1 MKNRN
6 IRVLHSVSPAQT
18 YVLSRSPS
26 PVQIYPINEN
36 STGNSTQFASASL
49 KSCIDII
56 YNSSPELFNNSKKD
70 FSVYSLDPLESLAS
84 VASTS
89 TSSQT
94 VSVACGR
101 ISAIRASDGH
111 SIVTGTIV
119 KDRVGQEALQVVFVL
134 CETPAIYKVPD
145 SAAAGRISAALARQ
159 MEESDKAQRRKQ
171 REIERLNSKPA
182 PVLKTEADRILEAS
196 GDLCLIQPAGPSLA
210 LPKPFAYRYSSS
222 QTSHSTFASSALPIQ
237 NTHALLNSQSPQA
250 SSSSVQEVSSQ
261 NLSSELV
268 SILEAAKNNPQVN
281 REALLR
287 VISFIDSAT
296 KQNTTL
302 TIADALRKL
311 APSQATVTLPQ
322 APQTPPRTPPAPT
335 APTSPDDTIVI
346 LDKENVNPSA
356 FRRRAE
362 RDAEEGKAFATFST
376 DIPPPLPQQQV
387 LLASGVSQY
396 LQPTTTFINEA
407 IPSVPSTRKRTLSE
421 VLDDTRS
428 FKRNQERDGTFS
440 SPPRSDR
447 TTMSPGFSKDRPIVI
462 PDSPSMPKPGGQ
474 RTRSRA
480 RLKMPY
486 VVPDWARTQTAL
498 QPRLSEETLLMMK
511 EMEQRK
517 QEEKLVK
524 RMKWSQQRKSGLMPR
539 TMSTPAVFSSGAD
552 EPVASGSGLSSF
564 SKKGPIAAPPPHL
577 VPDPLPPVIAATGTS
592 ISFPSSPQRTPSPS
606 PMQPPA
612 PPQTP
617 PRRRFASS
625 TSSPEEFSLFTP
637 RRMATPQ
644 RGPSVFKSLTIIQ
657 SPSIRPIHRREA
669 TPPPSSEPGAAEDD
683 TASCQGD
690 DSDDSDFLT
699 QELNSAMEETEIS
712 AILPVERSDKEIT
725 DSRDDVDAHIQDED
739 EEDEDGSDKPFWPG
753 LPPSSP
759 PPQSSPMLQPTDDLE
774 DDFELPTVSSDFDIE
789 DFPPKTEQIVDSE
802 NVENTFSD
810 VDHEA
815 NHFDDTALAAILE
828 MLTNSNNVNSGSPF
842 IADNSDDIFKD
853 LGAVVDETGQ
863 SQHVYTA
870 HRDNLLGFPSD
881 ITLDNPGFWSAVGPL
896 LNQIPNSDTAI
907 EGPDPIKNL
916 LSGCV
921 L

>member
-1 MKNRN
+1 MKSRY

-36 STGNSTQFASASL
+36 TTGNSTQFASASL

-101 ISAIRASDGH
+101 ISSIRTSDGH
-111 SIVTGTIV
+111 FTVTGTLV
-119 KDRVGQEALQVVFVL
+119 NDRIGQEALQVVFVL
-134 CETPAIYKVPD
+134 CETPAIYQVPD
-145 SAAAGRISAALARQ
+145 PAAAGRISAALARQ
-159 MEESDKAQRRKQ
+159 MGESDKAQRRKQ
-171 REIERLNSKPA
+171 REMERLNSKPA
-182 PVLKTEADRILEAS
+182 PALKTEADRILEAS
-196 GDLCLIQPAGPSLA
+196 GDSCLIQPSGPSLA

-222 QTSHSTFASSALPIQ
+222 QSSHSTYTSSALPIQ
-237 NTHALLNSQSPQA
+237 NPHALLNSQSA
-250 SSSSVQEVSSQ
+250 SSSVQEVSSQ
-261 NLSSELV
+261 NLSSELL
-268 SILEAAKNNPQVN
+268 SILEAAKHNPQVN

-296 KQNTTL
+296 KQNTAL

-311 APSQATVTLPQ
+311 APSQAPVTLPQ
-322 APQTPPRTPPAPT
+322 APQTPPRTPSAPT

-362 RDAEEGKAFATFST
+362 RDAEEGKAFATLPT
-376 DIPPPLPQQQV
+376 NIPPQLPQQQV

-396 LQPTTTFINEA
+396 LQPTTTFTNEA

-428 FKRNQERDGTFS
+428 FKRNQERNDTFS
-440 SPPRSDR
+440 SPPRSNR
-447 TTMSPGFSKDRPIVI
+447 TTMSPGFSKDQPIVI

-474 RTRSRA
+474 RTQSRA

-498 QPRLSEETLLMMK
+498 QPRLSEEALSMMK

-524 RMKWSQQRKSGLMPR
+524 RMKWSQQRKSGPMHR

-552 EPVASGSGLSSF
+552 EPVASGSTLSSF
-564 SKKGPIAAPPPHL
+564 SKKRPIAAPTPHL
-577 VPDPLPPVIAATGTS
+577 VPDPLLPVIAAAGTS

-612 PPQTP
+612 LPQTP

-625 TSSPEEFSLFTP
+625 SSSPEDEYSLFTP
-637 RRMATPQ
+637 RGMATRQ
-644 RGPSVFKSLTIIQ
+644 RGPSVFESLTITQ

-669 TPPPSSEPGAAEDD
+669 TPPPSSEPVAAEDD
-683 TASCQGD
+683 TASFQGD
-690 DSDDSDFLT
+690 DSDDEDFLT

-725 DSRDDVDAHIQDED
+725 DSRGDIDAHIQDED
-739 EEDEDGSDKPFWPG
+739 EDGPGKPFWPG

-802 NVENTFSD
+802 NVENAFSD
-810 VDHEA
+810 VDHGA

-828 MLTNSNNVNSGSPF
+828 MLTNSNNVSSGSPF
-842 IADNSDDIFKD
+842 IAEYSDDIFKD

-863 SQHVYTA
+863 SQHVDTA
-870 HRDNLLGFPSD
+870 HRDSLPGFPSE
-881 ITLDNPGFWSAVGPL
+881 ITPDNPGFWNAVGPL
-896 LNQIPNSDTAI
+896 LN
-907 EGPDPIKNL
+907 
-916 LSGCV
+916 
-921 L
+921 

>member
-1 MKNRN
+1 MKNRY

-36 STGNSTQFASASL
+36 SIGNSTQFASASI

-89 TSSQT
+89 TSLQT

-101 ISAIRASDGH
+101 ISAIRASNGH
-111 SIVTGTIV
+111 STVTGTLV

-159 MEESDKAQRRKQ
+159 MEESDRAQRRKQ
-171 REIERLNSKPA
+171 REMERLNSKPA
-182 PVLKTEADRILEAS
+182 PTLKTEADRILEAS

-222 QTSHSTFASSALPIQ
+222 QTSHSTSASNVLPIQ
-237 NTHALLNSQSPQA
+237 NAHAPLNSQSAQA
-250 SSSSVQEVSSQ
+250 SSSSVQEISSQ
-261 NLSSELV
+261 NLSSELL

-296 KQNTTL
+296 KQNTEL

-311 APSQATVTLPQ
+311 APSQAPVTLPQ

-362 RDAEEGKAFATFST
+362 RGAEEGKSLATLSI
-376 DIPPPLPQQQV
+376 DIPPLPQQQV
-387 LLASGVSQY
+387 LLASGVNQY
-396 LQPTTTFINEA
+396 LRPTTTFTNEA

-421 VLDDTRS
+421 ALDDTHS
-428 FKRNQERDGTFS
+428 FKRNQERNGTFS
-440 SPPRSDR
+440 SPPRSNR
-447 TTMSPGFSKDRPIVI
+447 TIMSPGFSKDQPIVI

-474 RTRSRA
+474 RTQSRA

-498 QPRLSEETLLMMK
+498 QPRLSEEALSMMK

-517 QEEKLVK
+517 QEEKLAK
-524 RMKWSQQRKSGLMPR
+524 RMKWSQQRKSGLMHR

-564 SKKGPIAAPPPHL
+564 SKKGPIAGPSLHP
-577 VPDPLPPVIAATGTS
+577 VPDLLPPVIAAAGTS

-606 PMQPPA
+606 PMQPA

-625 TSSPEEFSLFTP
+625 SSSPEEEEFSLFTP

-644 RGPSVFKSLTIIQ
+644 KGPSVFESLTITQ

-669 TPPPSSEPGAAEDD
+669 TPPPSSEPVAAEDD

-690 DSDDSDFLT
+690 DSDDENFLT

-712 AILPVERSDKEIT
+712 AILPVKRSDKEMT

-739 EEDEDGSDKPFWPG
+739 EEDEEGSDKPFWPG

-789 DFPPKTEQIVDSE
+789 DFPPKTEQIIDSE

-810 VDHEA
+810 VDHEV

-863 SQHVYTA
+863 SQHVDTA
-870 HRDNLLGFPSD
+870 HRDSLLGFPSD

-896 LNQIPNSDTAI
+896 LDQIPNTDTVN
-907 EGPDPIKNL
+907 EGSDPIQNL